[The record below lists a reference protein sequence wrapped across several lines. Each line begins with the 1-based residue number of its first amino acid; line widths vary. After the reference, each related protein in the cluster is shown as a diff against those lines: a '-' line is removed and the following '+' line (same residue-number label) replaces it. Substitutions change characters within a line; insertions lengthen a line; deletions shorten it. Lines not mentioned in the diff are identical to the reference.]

1 MNDVIKIM
9 RSCKE
14 CGLLKKSVRETIKNE
29 EKEQKGGFLRMLD
42 TLSADLLGNPITDKA
57 QLQQVKEW

>member
-1 MNDVIKIM
+1 M
-9 RSCKE
+9 
-14 CGLLKKSVRETIKNE
+14 KKSVRETIKNE